1 MQMKMKGEKMAKF
14 ALRLS
19 IGLAIVFLLAISGSR
34 SASVNA
40 QTPTGYSGGPV
51 TSAAF
56 YRIAPG
62 HIDEWLAL
70 YKKYHY
76 PIMQY
81 EIKQGLVK
89 SETMYKRG
97 VHELTPAW
105 DFFVVIVY
113 RDLDAEVQ
121 VEKERAE
128 VMKTVFPDKA
138 DFEAGDKKRWELT
151 TEHWDE
157 KLVEVPLQ

>member
-1 MQMKMKGEKMAKF
+1 MKI
-14 ALRLS
+14 RLLS
-19 IGLAIVFLLAISGSR
+19 ALLAVVCLITLPVGQPGSKV
-34 SASVNA
+34 ASA

-51 TSAAF
+51 TNASF

-62 HIDEWLAL
+62 HMDEWLAL

-97 VHELTPAW
+97 IHELSPAW
-105 DFFVVIVY
+105 DYFVVIVY
-113 RDLDAEVQ
+113 RDMDAEVEVQ
-121 VEKERAE
+121 KERAK
-128 VMKTVFPDKA
+128 VMKAVFPDTA
-138 DFEAGDKKRWELT
+138 DF
-151 TEHWDE
+151 
-157 KLVEVPLQ
+157 

>member
-1 MQMKMKGEKMAKF
+1 MKGDKMIKF

-19 IGLAIVFLLAISGSR
+19 AVVGVSLLLVIPGSR
-34 SASVNA
+34 PVSVHA

-51 TSAAF
+51 TSAA
-56 YRIAPG
+56 YYHIAPG
-62 HIDEWLAL
+62 HLDEWLAL

-81 EIKQGLVK
+81 EIKQGLVR

-97 VHELTPAW
+97 VHELSPAW

-121 VEKERAE
+121 VEKERAQ

>member
-1 MQMKMKGEKMAKF
+1 MAKNVS
-14 ALRLS
+14 RLS
-19 IGLAIVFLLAISGSR
+19 VVLGFLLLLPVIPAFGPAAIQ
-34 SASVNA
+34 A

-56 YRIAPG
+56 YHIAAG
-62 HIDEWLAL
+62 HQDEWLAL
-70 YKKYHY
+70 YKKFHY

-89 SETMYKRG
+89 SEIMYKRS
-97 VHELTPAW
+97 VHQLSPAF

-113 RDLDAEVQ
+113 RDMDAEVEVQ
-121 VEKERAE
+121 KQRAQ
-128 VMKTVFPDKA
+128 VMKTLFPNTA
-138 DFEAGDKKRWELT
+138 EFEAGDKRRWELT

>member
-1 MQMKMKGEKMAKF
+1 MFKSTLF
-14 ALRLS
+14 LS
-19 IGLAIVFLLAISGSR
+19 VVASCLLLLALVMFPKSSP
-34 SASVNA
+34 VHA
-40 QTPTGYSGGPV
+40 QTPTGYSGGTV
-51 TSAAF
+51 TAAAF
-56 YRIAPG
+56 YHIAAG
-62 HIDEWLAL
+62 RQDEWLAL

-97 VHELTPAW
+97 IHELSPAW
-105 DFFVVIVY
+105 DFVAVIVY
-113 RDLDAEVQ
+113 RDLDAEVE
-121 VEKERAE
+121 VEKERAQ

-138 DFEAGDKKRWELT
+138 DFEAGDRKRWELT

-157 KLVEVPLQ
+157 KLVEVPVQ

>member
-1 MQMKMKGEKMAKF
+1 MKRRILTSLV
-14 ALRLS
+14 ALAGLLLLP
-19 IGLAIVFLLAISGSR
+19 IGKPGIRRAF
-34 SASVNA
+34 A
-40 QTPTGYSGGPV
+40 QTPTGYSGGTV
-51 TSAAF
+51 TDASF

-62 HIDEWLAL
+62 HLDEWLTL

-89 SETMYKRG
+89 SETMYKRS
-97 VHELTPAW
+97 VHELSPAW

-113 RDLDAEVQ
+113 RDLDAQVEVQ
-121 VEKERAE
+121 KERAK
-128 VMKTVFPDKA
+128 VMKAVFPNTA
-138 DFEAGDKKRWELT
+138 DFEQGDKRRWELI

-157 KLVEVPLQ
+157 KLVEVPLD

>member
-1 MQMKMKGEKMAKF
+1 MFKSTSFHSVVA
-14 ALRLS
+14 ACLL
-19 IGLAIVFLLAISGSR
+19 LLALVMFPKSSP
-34 SASVNA
+34 VHA
-40 QTPTGYSGGPV
+40 QTPTGYSGGTV
-51 TSAAF
+51 NAAAF
-56 YRIAPG
+56 YRIAAG
-62 HIDEWLAL
+62 RQDEWLAL

-97 VHELTPAW
+97 IHELSPAW
-105 DFFVVIVY
+105 DFVAVIVY
-113 RDLDAEVQ
+113 RDLDAEVE
-121 VEKERAE
+121 VEKERAQ

-138 DFEAGDKKRWELT
+138 DFEAGDRKRWELT

-157 KLVEVPLQ
+157 KLVEVPMQ

>member
-1 MQMKMKGEKMAKF
+1 MIKSTTFFAVLVPCLLLVTF
-14 ALRLS
+14 ALFPKS
-19 IGLAIVFLLAISGSR
+19 TPVH
-34 SASVNA
+34 A
-40 QTPTGYSGGPV
+40 QTPTGYSGGTV
-51 TSAAF
+51 TAAAF

-62 HIDEWLAL
+62 RQDEWMAL

-97 VHELTPAW
+97 VHELSPAW
-105 DFFVVIVY
+105 DYVAVIVY
-113 RDLDAEVQ
+113 RDLDAEVE
-121 VEKERAE
+121 VEKERAQ
-128 VMKTVFPDKA
+128 VMKTLFPNKEE
-138 DFEAGDKKRWELT
+138 FEAGDRKRWELT

-157 KLVEVPLQ
+157 KLVEVPMQ

>member
-1 MQMKMKGEKMAKF
+1 MIKST
-14 ALRLS
+14 LRLAVAVGCLS
-19 IGLAIVFLLAISGSR
+19 LLVLVLFPKLT
-34 SASVNA
+34 SVHA

-56 YRIAPG
+56 YRIAAG
-62 HIDEWLAL
+62 HQDEWLAL

-97 VHELTPAW
+97 VHELSPNW

-113 RDLDAEVQ
+113 RDMDAEVA
-121 VEKERAE
+121 VEKERAQ

-138 DFEAGDKKRWELT
+138 DFDAGDRKRWELT

>member
-1 MQMKMKGEKMAKF
+1 MVSRIVGLIVVA
-14 ALRLS
+14 AGLLLS
-19 IGLAIVFLLAISGSR
+19 PAADLGPRTVH
-34 SASVNA
+34 A
-40 QTPTGYSGGPV
+40 QTPTGYSGGTV
-51 TSAAF
+51 TNASF

-97 VHELTPAW
+97 VHELSPAW
-105 DFFVVIVY
+105 DFFVVVVY
-113 RDLDAEVQ
+113 RDLDAEVEVQ
-121 VEKERAE
+121 KERAK
-128 VMKTVFPDKA
+128 VMKTVFPDAA
-138 DFEAGDKKRWELT
+138 DFEQGDKKRWELI

-157 KLVEVPLQ
+157 KLIEVPLQ

>member
-1 MQMKMKGEKMAKF
+1 MKGEKMIRF
-14 ALRLS
+14 VLRLS
-19 IGLAIVFLLAISGSR
+19 AFVAVLLLLVIYVSEPAPVR
-34 SASVNA
+34 A

-51 TSAAF
+51 TSAAY

-121 VEKERAE
+121 VEKERAQ

-138 DFEAGDKKRWELT
+138 EFEAGDKKRWELT

>member
-1 MQMKMKGEKMAKF
+1 MKI
-14 ALRLS
+14 RVLS
-19 IGLAIVFLLAISGSR
+19 TLLAVVCLISMSLGRSGSR
-34 SASVNA
+34 TASA

-51 TSAAF
+51 TNASF

-62 HIDEWLAL
+62 HLDEWLAL

-97 VHELTPAW
+97 IHELSPNW
-105 DFFVVIVY
+105 DYFVVIVY
-113 RDLDAEVQ
+113 RDLDAEVEVQ
-121 VEKERAE
+121 KERAK
-128 VMKTVFPDKA
+128 VMKAVFPDTA
-138 DFEAGDKKRWELT
+138 DFEQGDKKRWELT
-151 TEHWDE
+151 MEHWDE
-157 KLVEVPLQ
+157 KLIEVPLQ

>member
-1 MQMKMKGEKMAKF
+1 MKLRIVSMLAVAASLFVLPVLQGNSGAAK
-14 ALRLS
+14 
-19 IGLAIVFLLAISGSR
+19 
-34 SASVNA
+34 A

-51 TSAAF
+51 TSASF

-62 HIDEWLAL
+62 HMEEWLAL

-81 EIKQGLVK
+81 EIKQGFVK

-97 VHELTPAW
+97 VHELSPAW
-105 DFFVVIVY
+105 DYFVVIVY
-113 RDLDAEVQ
+113 KDLDAEVA

-128 VMKTVFPDKA
+128 VMKAVFPDTA
-138 DFEAGDKKRWELT
+138 DFEAGDKKRWELI

-157 KLVEVPLQ
+157 KLVEVPLK

>member
-1 MQMKMKGEKMAKF
+1 MIKVVLRFSAVLA
-14 ALRLS
+14 AL
-19 IGLAIVFLLAISGSR
+19 LLLVVPTSR
-34 SASVNA
+34 PRSVHA

-51 TSAAF
+51 TSAAY

-62 HIDEWLAL
+62 HLDEWLAL

-97 VHELTPAW
+97 VHELSPAW

-121 VEKERAE
+121 VEKERAQ
-128 VMKTVFPDKA
+128 VMQTVFPEKA

-157 KLVEVPLQ
+157 KLVEVHLQ

>member
-1 MQMKMKGEKMAKF
+1 MIKV
-14 ALRLS
+14 ALRFS
-19 IGLAIVFLLAISGSR
+19 AVLAALLLLVVPTSHPR
-34 SASVNA
+34 SVHA

-51 TSAAF
+51 TSAAY

-62 HIDEWLAL
+62 HLDEWLAL

-97 VHELTPAW
+97 VHELSPAW
-105 DFFVVIVY
+105 DFFVVIAY

-121 VEKERAE
+121 VEKERAQ

-157 KLVEVPLQ
+157 KLIEVPLQ

>member
-1 MQMKMKGEKMAKF
+1 MKI
-14 ALRLS
+14 RLLS
-19 IGLAIVFLLAISGSR
+19 AFLAIVCLITLPVGQPGPKA
-34 SASVNA
+34 ASA

-51 TSAAF
+51 TNAAF

-62 HIDEWLAL
+62 HMDEWLAL

-97 VHELTPAW
+97 IHELSPAW
-105 DFFVVIVY
+105 DYFVVIVY
-113 RDLDAEVQ
+113 RDMDAEVEVQ
-121 VEKERAE
+121 KERAK
-128 VMKTVFPDKA
+128 VMKAVFPNTA
-138 DFEAGDKKRWELT
+138 DFEQGDKKRWELT

-157 KLVEVPLQ
+157 KLIEVPLQ

>member
-1 MQMKMKGEKMAKF
+1 MFKSTSFLSVVAACLLF
-14 ALRLS
+14 LALVMFPKS
-19 IGLAIVFLLAISGSR
+19 SPVH
-34 SASVNA
+34 A
-40 QTPTGYSGGPV
+40 QTPTGYSGGTV
-51 TSAAF
+51 TAAAF
-56 YRIAPG
+56 YRIAAG
-62 HIDEWLAL
+62 RQDEWLAL

-97 VHELTPAW
+97 VHELSPAW
-105 DFFVVIVY
+105 DFVAVVVY
-113 RDLDAEVQ
+113 RDLDAEVE
-121 VEKERAE
+121 VEKERAQ

-138 DFEAGDKKRWELT
+138 DFEAGDRKRWELT

-157 KLVEVPLQ
+157 KLVEVPMQ

>member
-1 MQMKMKGEKMAKF
+1 MKGEKMIRF

-19 IGLAIVFLLAISGSR
+19 AVFAVLLLLVIQSSR
-34 SASVNA
+34 PAPVHA
-40 QTPTGYSGGPV
+40 QTPTGYAGGPV

-121 VEKERAE
+121 VEKERAQ

>member
-1 MQMKMKGEKMAKF
+1 MKRRILTSLVVLAG
-14 ALRLS
+14 LLLLP
-19 IGLAIVFLLAISGSR
+19 IGKTGTRRAF
-34 SASVNA
+34 A
-40 QTPTGYSGGPV
+40 QTPTGYSGGTV
-51 TSAAF
+51 TDASF

-62 HIDEWLAL
+62 HLDEWLAL

-89 SETMYKRG
+89 SETMYKRS
-97 VHELTPAW
+97 VHELSPAW

-113 RDLDAEVQ
+113 RDLDAQVEVQ
-121 VEKERAE
+121 KERAK
-128 VMKTVFPDKA
+128 VMKAVFPNTA
-138 DFEAGDKKRWELT
+138 DFEQGDKKRWELI

-157 KLVEVPLQ
+157 KLVEVPLD

>member
-1 MQMKMKGEKMAKF
+1 MIK
-14 ALRLS
+14 
-19 IGLAIVFLLAISGSR
+19 
-34 SASVNA
+34 SASRLFFFAGCLLLLVVIMSPKRNSVHA
-40 QTPTGYSGGPV
+40 QTPTGYSGGVV
-51 TSAAF
+51 TSAA
-56 YRIAPG
+56 YYHIAPG
-62 HIDEWLAL
+62 HQDEWLAL

-97 VHELTPAW
+97 VHELSPAW

-113 RDLDAEVQ
+113 RDMDAEVE
-121 VEKERAE
+121 VEKERAQ
-128 VMKTVFPDKA
+128 VMKTLFPNTDE
-138 DFEAGDKKRWELT
+138 FEAGDKKRWELT

-157 KLVEVPLQ
+157 KLVEVKLQ

>member
-1 MQMKMKGEKMAKF
+1 MAKY
-14 ALRLS
+14 
-19 IGLAIVFLLAISGSR
+19 VSR
-34 SASVNA
+34 SSVVLGCLLLLLVISSSGPIRVHA

-51 TSAAF
+51 TNASF
-56 YRIAPG
+56 YHIAQG
-62 HIDEWLAL
+62 HQDEWLAL
-70 YKKYHY
+70 YKKYDY

-97 VHELTPAW
+97 IHELSPAW

-113 RDLDAEVQ
+113 RDMDAEVTVQ
-121 VEKERAE
+121 KERAK
-128 VMKTVFPDKA
+128 VMKEVFPNTEE
-138 DFEAGDKKRWELT
+138 FEAADKKRWELT

-157 KLVEVPLQ
+157 KLIEVPLQ

>member
-1 MQMKMKGEKMAKF
+1 MIKSTSRHAAAVGCLLF
-14 ALRLS
+14 LILALVPKS
-19 IGLAIVFLLAISGSR
+19 T
-34 SASVNA
+34 SVHA

-51 TSAAF
+51 TAAAF
-56 YRIAPG
+56 YRIAAG
-62 HIDEWLAL
+62 RQDEWLAL

-97 VHELTPAW
+97 VHELSPNW
-105 DFFVVIVY
+105 DFVAVIVY
-113 RDLDAEVQ
+113 RDLDAEVE
-121 VEKERAE
+121 VEKERAQ
-128 VMKTVFPDKA
+128 VMKTVFPDKT
-138 DFEAGDKKRWELT
+138 DFEAGDRKRWELT

-157 KLVEVPLQ
+157 KLVEVPMQ

>member
-1 MQMKMKGEKMAKF
+1 MARF
-14 ALRLS
+14 ALHLS
-19 IGLAIVFLLAISGSR
+19 AVLEGLLLLLVIPSFGPTL
-34 SASVNA
+34 VYA

-51 TSAAF
+51 TNASFYHIAA
-56 YRIAPG
+56 G
-62 HIDEWLAL
+62 HQDEWLAL

-97 VHELTPAW
+97 VHELSPAW
-105 DFFVVIVY
+105 DFCAIIVY
-113 RDLDAEVQ
+113 RDLDAEVE
-121 VEKERAE
+121 VEKERAK
-128 VMKTVFPDKA
+128 VMKTVFPNTA
-138 DFEAGDKKRWELT
+138 EFEAGDKRRWELI

-157 KLVEVPLQ
+157 KLVQVPME

>member
-1 MQMKMKGEKMAKF
+1 MKF
-14 ALRLS
+14 RVLS
-19 IGLAIVFLLAISGSR
+19 IFLVAVCLLALPVERVGLR
-34 SASVNA
+34 VANA

-51 TSAAF
+51 TNASF

-62 HIDEWLAL
+62 HMDEWLAL

-97 VHELTPAW
+97 IHQLSPAW
-105 DFFVVIVY
+105 DYFVVVVY
-113 RDLDAEVQ
+113 RDMDAEVEVQ
-121 VEKERAE
+121 KERSK
-128 VMKTVFPDKA
+128 VMKAVFPDTA
-138 DFEAGDKKRWELT
+138 DFEQGDKKRWELI

-157 KLVEVPLQ
+157 KLIEVPLQ